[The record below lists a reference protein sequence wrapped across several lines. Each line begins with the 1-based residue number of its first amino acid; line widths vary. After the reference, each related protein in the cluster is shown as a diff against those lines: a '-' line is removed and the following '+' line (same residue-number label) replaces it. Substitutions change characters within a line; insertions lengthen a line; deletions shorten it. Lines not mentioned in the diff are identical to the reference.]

1 MAISYI
7 YLYYIYTSYTRT
19 YIYIYTSILFG
30 YLDPYMSILLMNTY
44 KQQSINSFV
53 MEVPVALFTHHAPKV
68 CSYMP

>member
-7 YLYYIYTSYTRT
+7 YIHIHI
-19 YIYIYTSILFG
+19 YIYIYIYINILFG

-53 MEVPVALFTHHAPKV
+53 MRSL
-68 CSYMP
+68 SYRNQLIDLLYKLID